1 MKKVFLLLITLF
13 IMTACSHESTPNGGL
28 RHVVSFKFKP
38 EASEAQVNALV
49 EALAGLEKT
58 IPQIKAFEWGL
69 NNSPEPYHKG
79 MTHIFLIT
87 FDDEKGRDEY
97 LIHPDH
103 VAFGEQHGSI
113 IEDAVVVDYLIK

>member
-1 MKKVFLLLITLF
+1 
-13 IMTACSHESTPNGGL
+13 MTACSHESTPNGGL

-69 NNSPEPYHKG
+69 NNSTEPYHKG